1 VDVKRSERS
10 EHYLFDVIRCDGG
23 DEDYEVN
30 AKPIEPHNDATQYNN
45 VQYSTI

>member
-1 VDVKRSERS
+1 MDVKRSERS
-10 EHYLFDVIRCDGG
+10 EHYLFDVRRCNRG

-45 VQYSTI
+45 VHYSTI